1 MEKKNRETARA
12 KVDSVEEDYHLGPIV
27 QKEMFYKSFGSAA
40 PKDSSS
46 DEVRILVSVY
56 KYRVWVE
63 QYDTCSSVW
72 YVVGDSFHDIRVEIA
87 RCIIDKKFK
96 THDPEVIA
104 DTIITR
110 FGGPHAIQR
119 FIEFCRSTA
128 WYFTI
133 HESGPQRDNLIGRMY
148 NREGL

>member
-1 MEKKNRETARA
+1 MVKKNRETARA
-12 KVDSVEEDYHLGPIV
+12 RVDSVEEDFHLGPII
-27 QKEMFYKSFGSAA
+27 QKEIFYKSFGSDA
-40 PKDSSS
+40 PKGSSS

-63 QYDTCSSVW
+63 QFDTTDTVW
-72 YVVGDSFHDIRVEIA
+72 YVVGESFHDIRVEIA
-87 RCIIDKKFK
+87 RCVIDKAFK
-96 THDPEVIA
+96 SHDPEVIA
-104 DTIITR
+104 ETIKNR

-128 WYFTI
+128 WDFTI

-148 NREGL
+148 APGIK

>member
-1 MEKKNRETARA
+1 MVKKNRETARA
-12 KVDSVEEDYHLGPIV
+12 KVDSVEEDFHLGPII
-27 QKEMFYKSFGSAA
+27 QKEIFFKSFGS
-40 PKDSSS
+40 DSCS

-63 QYDTCSSVW
+63 QFDTTPSVW
-72 YVVGDSFHDIRVEIA
+72 YVVGESFHDIRVEIA
-87 RCIIDKKFK
+87 RCIIDKELM
-96 THDPEVIA
+96 THDPEAIA
-104 DTIITR
+104 ETIKNR

-128 WYFTI
+128 WYFSV

-148 NREGL
+148 ASDIK

>member
-12 KVDSVEEDYHLGPIV
+12 KVDSVEEDYRLGPIV
-27 QKEMFYKSFGSAA
+27 QEEIFFRSFGSDA

-56 KYRVWVE
+56 KFRVWVE
-63 QYDTCSSVW
+63 QFDTCDQVW
-72 YVVGDSFHDIRVEIA
+72 YVVGESFHDIRVEIA
-87 RCIIDKKFK
+87 RCIIDRKFK
-96 THDPEVIA
+96 THDPRVIA
-104 DTIITR
+104 ETIKKR
-110 FGGPHAIQR
+110 FGGPHAIRR

-148 NREGL
+148 SQDAK